1 MHFTDIYNNVIS
13 FWSDK
18 IEFDDGN
25 LTDDDGF
32 LSMKLKTQWNE
43 VEKLVGSQNNSND
56 LMVWSMY
63 KVFHRKAHELFKLS
77 TYSFNPQDVEKLEIE
92 KEYFQNLNDSAEFY
106 FKELA
111 EYISK

>member
-1 MHFTDIYNNVIS
+1 MHFSDIYNNVIS

-25 LTDDDGF
+25 LIGDDGF
-32 LSMKLKTQWNE
+32 LSMKLKTQWDE
-43 VEKLVGSQNNSND
+43 VEKLVGSQNNSNN

-63 KVFHRKAHELFKLS
+63 KVFHGKALKLFKLS
-77 TYSFNPQDVEKLEIE
+77 TYSFNPQEVDKLEIE
-92 KEYFQNLNDSAEFY
+92 KEYFQDLNDGAEFY

-111 EYISK
+111 EYIRK